1 MQKPISAAE
10 AQAVVAPTPVP
21 TVVRVVVVSMDTHLA
36 SSTQR
41 VHAKLMRE
49 IPGLQLSM
57 HAASE
62 YAGNDAAIAR
72 CKADIARADI
82 VVAGMLFLED
92 HFLPIMEDLRAR
104 REHCD
109 AMICMMSATEVVKL
123 TKLGKF
129 DMDKP
134 ASGPMALLKKL
145 RGNKDKEI
153 GRAHV

>member
-10 AQAVVAPTPVP
+10 AQAVAVPTTVP

-72 CKADIARADI
+72 CKADIAKADI

-92 HFLPIMEDLRAR
+92 HFLPIMEDLRDR
-104 REHCD
+104 K
-109 AMICMMSATEVVKL
+109 SVV
-123 TKLGKF
+123 
-129 DMDKP
+129 
-134 ASGPMALLKKL
+134 
-145 RGNKDKEI
+145 
-153 GRAHV
+153 